1 MHTLLDTPVPDPSK
15 LILKYHVHVCL
26 GAEHFAP
33 GLCVCARA
41 CARACAHQ
49 HTLANTLYAVAHP
62 LNLSSTFSLTHLSL
76 YLRPRASYP
85 SWSQPRPFLVESSPQ
100 LYLAAL
106 GAFPFLSGTTPRI
119 SPQAQG
125 PLHLPVHW
133 RHCPFIR
140 SSQVQTPRGCPDCV
154 SSPATHPAAPSVGAA
169 PPPLPLPH

>member
-15 LILKYHVHVCL
+15 LILKYHAHVCV

-33 GLCVCARA
+33 GLCVCARV
-41 CARACAHQ
+41 CAHQ
-49 HTLANTLYAVAHP
+49 HTLANTLYAVVHP
-62 LNLSSTFSLTHLSL
+62 LNLSSTFSLTRLSL

-106 GAFPFLSGTTPRI
+106 GAFPFLSGPTPHI

-140 SSQVQTPRGCPDCV
+140 SSQVQTPQGCPDCV
-154 SSPATHPAAPSVGAA
+154 SSPAIHPAAPSVGAA